1 MAKINCYV
9 ITCSSDNEMDIRSL
23 YVWGEWGS
31 ARWLPTTKKEA
42 QRRIEECRKKNACEF
57 CDAQI
62 HKIYIERNKNTYM
75 QEMSKK
81 NVPHK
86 KGRKSATRVR
96 KRCEFCGKIFYIL
109 PSQDHHRKYCSRECF
124 AKVRKK

>member
-31 ARWLPTTKKEA
+31 ARWLPTTKT
-42 QRRIEECRKKNACEF
+42 ACEF

-62 HKIYIERNKNTYM
+62 HKIYIERNRNTYM
-75 QEMSKK
+75 QEMLNKY
-81 NVPHK
+81 VLYK

-96 KRCEFCGKIFYIL
+96 KQCEFCGKIFYVF
-109 PSQDHHRKYCSRECF
+109 PSQSLRKYCSIACYAQ
-124 AKVRKK
+124 AKKK

>member
-42 QRRIEECRKKNACEF
+42 QRRVEECRKKTACEF

-62 HKIYIERNKNTYM
+62 HKIYIERNRNTYM
-75 QEMSKK
+75 QEMLNKDIFY
-81 NVPHK
+81 K
-86 KGRKSATRVR
+86 KGKKSATRVR
-96 KRCEFCGKIFYIL
+96 KQCEFCGKIFYVF
-109 PSQDHHRKYCSRECF
+109 PSQSLRKYCSIACY
-124 AKVRKK
+124 AQARKN